1 MDQSLRSKEHI
12 RQRDIFDLFPVARTF
27 RKNKLLTL
35 KEATGFVRGY
45 QESNNCTFQDITVV
59 VTHKYMTTG
68 LAEIYTLLL
77 GKGLRRS
84 LIKNCKK

>member
-12 RQRDIFDLFPVARTF
+12 RQRDIFDLFPRASTF

-35 KEATGFVRGY
+35 KEIIGVVRGY
-45 QESNNCTFQDITVV
+45 QESNNCTFQDVTAVV
-59 VTHKYMTTG
+59 AHKYMTTG